1 MDAYLKSLQLDL
13 KNINNKANVTFVIG
27 NESCDLDS
35 AVSAIVYAYFL
46 HTKKESSALICPL
59 LQVSKV
65 DLALRTDAVFCMQR
79 LKLSLFDVPCVE
91 DVNFNELSEQHDK
104 GKTRLKIILVDHN
117 NIFDKSLESK
127 CLTEIIDHHQR
138 YKSSFGEN
146 VKCTIDMV
154 GSCATLVID
163 QIWEQDPSF
172 QDYHSLMLC
181 RFAIITDTVN
191 FSEEARKTTDKD
203 REMIEKLDDKLRL
216 ALVERSIDYELIL
229 NAKQDTRHLT
239 VIQCLRKDLKII
251 RLAENDIRIA
261 MSSHMELCGKFL
273 RRNVFEHDV
282 ETFLEKEKCQVL
294 IVMGLQIENGA
305 EKKTDSIRRDILILP
320 SCETF
325 GRKIVSGLK
334 KKPELG
340 LTEKNISLDDRLNVY
355 RYNAAL
361 FEQGDV
367 SYSRKKIMPII
378 EEIFTV

>member
-1 MDAYLKSLQLDL
+1 
-13 KNINNKANVTFVIG
+13 
-27 NESCDLDS
+27 
-35 AVSAIVYAYFL
+35 
-46 HTKKESSALICPL
+46 
-59 LQVSKV
+59 
-65 DLALRTDAVFCMQR
+65 
-79 LKLSLFDVPCVE
+79 
-91 DVNFNELSEQHDK
+91 
-104 GKTRLKIILVDHN
+104 
-117 NIFDKSLESK
+117 
-127 CLTEIIDHHQR
+127 
-138 YKSSFGEN
+138 
-146 VKCTIDMV
+146 
-154 GSCATLVID
+154 
-163 QIWEQDPSF
+163 
-172 QDYHSLMLC
+172 
-181 RFAIITDTVN
+181 
-191 FSEEARKTTDKD
+191 
-203 REMIEKLDDKLRL
+203 
-216 ALVERSIDYELIL
+216 
-229 NAKQDTRHLT
+229 
-239 VIQCLRKDLKII
+239 
-251 RLAENDIRIA
+251 

-282 ETFLEKEKCQVL
+282 ETFLEIEKCQVL